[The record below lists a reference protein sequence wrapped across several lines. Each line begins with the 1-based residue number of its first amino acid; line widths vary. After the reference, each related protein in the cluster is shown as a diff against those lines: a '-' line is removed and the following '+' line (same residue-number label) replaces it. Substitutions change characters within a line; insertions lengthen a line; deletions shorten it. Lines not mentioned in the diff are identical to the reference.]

1 VRGAT
6 SAGRA
11 TSKPNQQPV
20 RGATSAGRATSKPN
34 QQPVRGAT
42 SAGRARGLA
51 GVMRH
56 RAWQALVL
64 LVAALVLSSC
74 GWRGIANVPIPG
86 GPGSGGPGAYDI
98 YVQVPDTLAI
108 NGNSKVMVAD
118 VAVGSIRAISLQNWV
133 ATLRLGL
140 DKSVKLPKNTLAKIA
155 QTSLLGSQHVEL
167 IAPPNPS
174 PELLKN
180 GDTIPLKN
188 SSAYPSTEQT
198 LASLSLILRGGGI
211 PNLEVL
217 QNEVFNIFNGRGD
230 QIRAFLGKLD
240 TFTRQLNQQRDDI
253 THAIDSTN
261 RLLVY
266 VGGRADVLDRVLT
279 EIPPLIKHFADTKNL
294 LINAVDSVG
303 QLSQNADQYL
313 SESRANLHTDLQL
326 LQCPLKELGR
336 GAPYLIGALKLI
348 LTQPYDIDTVPKIF
362 RGDYQ
367 NISLTL
373 DVTYSAVD
381 NAFLTGTGFSGAL
394 RALEQSFGRDPETM
408 IPDVR
413 FTPNPNDAPGGP
425 LVERGDRNC

>member
-1 VRGAT
+1 MRRPTIKTKRRGALRVLRRR
-6 SAGRA
+6 SW
-11 TSKPNQQPV
+11 Q
-20 RGATSAGRATSKPN
+20 
-34 QQPVRGAT
+34 
-42 SAGRARGLA
+42 GLT
-51 GVMRH
+51 
-56 RAWQALVL
+56 L
-64 LVAALVLSSC
+64 LVAAMVLSSC
-74 GWRGIANVPIPG
+74 GWKGISNVAIPG
-86 GPGSGGPGAYDI
+86 GPGSGSGAMTL

-118 VAVGSIRAISLQNWV
+118 VFVGSIKAIQLKNWI
-133 ATLRLGL
+133 ATLTLGVSNSL
-140 DKSVKLPKNTLAKIA
+140 KLPKNAVARIG

-167 IAPPNPS
+167 AAPPNPS
-174 PELLKN
+174 HELLKD

-188 SSAYPSTEQT
+188 STSYPTTEQT

-217 QNEVFNIFNGRGD
+217 QNEVYNIFNGRGE
-230 QIRAFLGKLD
+230 QIRALLGKLD
-240 TFTRQLNQQRDDI
+240 TFTNQLNQQRDDI

-261 RLLVY
+261 RLLTY

-279 EIPPLIKHFADTKNL
+279 DIPPLIKYFANKDYQQH

-303 QLSQNADQYL
+303 RLSQAADQYL
-313 SESRANLHTDLQL
+313 SEARGPLHTDLQA

-336 GAPYLIGALKLI
+336 ASPYLIGALKLI
-348 LTQPYDIDTVPKIF
+348 LTQPFDIDTVPKIF
-362 RGDYQ
+362 RGDYI

-373 DVTYSAVD
+373 DLTYSAVD
-381 NAFLTGTGFSGAL
+381 NAFLTGTGLSGAL

-413 FTPNPNDAPGGP
+413 YTPNPNDAPGGP

>member
-1 VRGAT
+1 MRSKTNRPGV
-6 SAGRA
+6 SALRRLIPPA
-11 TSKPNQQPV
+11 
-20 RGATSAGRATSKPN
+20 
-34 QQPVRGAT
+34 
-42 SAGRARGLA
+42 
-51 GVMRH
+51 RH
-56 RAWQALVL
+56 RAWQALVF

-74 GWRGIANVPIPG
+74 GWRGISNVEIPG
-86 GPGSGGPGAYDI
+86 GPGSGGGSYTI
-98 YVQVPDTLAI
+98 YVQMPDTLAI

-118 VAVGSIRAISLQNWV
+118 VFVGSIKAINLKNWI
-133 ATLRLGL
+133 ATLTLGI
-140 DKSVKLPKNTLAKIA
+140 DKNVKLPKNATAKVG

-167 IAPPNPS
+167 ASPPNPS
-174 PELLKN
+174 REPLKD

-188 SSAYPSTEQT
+188 SSAFPTTEQT

-217 QNEVFNIFNGRGD
+217 QNEVFNIFNGRGN

-240 TFTRQLNQQRDDI
+240 TFTNQLNQQRDDI

-279 EIPPLIKHFADTKNL
+279 DVPPLIKHFADTKQL

-303 QLSQNADQYL
+303 RLSQAADQYL
-313 SESRANLHTDLQL
+313 SEARGPLHQDLQS

-336 GAPYLIGALKLI
+336 ASPYLIGALKLI
-348 LTQPYDIDTVPKIF
+348 LTQPYDIDTIPKLM

-367 NISLTL
+367 NISLTVDL
-373 DVTYSAVD
+373 TYSSID
-381 NAFLTGTGFSGAL
+381 NAFLTGTGLSGAL

-413 FTPNPNDAPGGP
+413 YTPNPNDAPGGP
-425 LVERGDRNC
+425 LVERADRQC

>member
-1 VRGAT
+1 V
-6 SAGRA
+6 
-11 TSKPNQQPV
+11 TSKPNQQLQ
-20 RGATSAGRATSKPN
+20 RRAMSA
-34 QQPVRGAT
+34 V
-42 SAGRARGLA
+42 RARRLA
-51 GVMRH
+51 RLIRH
-56 RAWQALVL
+56 RSWQALVL
-64 LVAALVLSSC
+64 LVAALALSSC
-74 GWRGIANVPIPG
+74 GWRGISNVAIPG
-86 GPGSGGPGAYDI
+86 GPGTGSGSYTL

-118 VAVGSIRAISLQNWV
+118 VFVGSIRAINLKNWV
-133 ATLRLGL
+133 ATLTLGV
-140 DKSVKLPKNTLAKIA
+140 DKSVKLPKNALAKIG
-155 QTSLLGSQHVEL
+155 QTSLLGSQHVQL
-167 IAPPNPS
+167 AAPPNPS
-174 PELLKN
+174 PELLKD

-188 SSAYPSTEQT
+188 SSAYPTTEQT
-198 LASLSLILRGGGI
+198 LASLSMILRGGGI

-217 QNEVFNIFNGRGD
+217 QNEVYNIFKGRGD

-240 TFTRQLNQQRDDI
+240 TFTDQLNQQRDDI

-279 EIPPLIKHFADTKNL
+279 DIPPLIKHFADTKNL

-303 QLSQNADQYL
+303 RLSQAADQYL
-313 SESRANLHTDLQL
+313 SEARGPLHTDLQS

-336 GAPYLIGALKLI
+336 ASPYLIGALKLI
-348 LTQPYDIDTVPKIF
+348 FTQPYDIETIPKIF

-367 NISLTL
+367 NLSLTL

-381 NAFLTGTGFSGAL
+381 NAFLTGTGLSGAL

-413 FTPNPNDAPGGP
+413 YTPNPNDAPGGP
-425 LVERGDRNC
+425 LIERADRQC